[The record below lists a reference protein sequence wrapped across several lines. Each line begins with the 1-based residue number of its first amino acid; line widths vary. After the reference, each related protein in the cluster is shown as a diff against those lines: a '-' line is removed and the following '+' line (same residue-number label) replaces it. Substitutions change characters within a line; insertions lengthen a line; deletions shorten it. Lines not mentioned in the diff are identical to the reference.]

1 MSATLQRQ
9 LQENIDILVSVN
21 LFEGINDS
29 ELIHVL
35 NCLGPRIKSYSKG
48 EFITM
53 EGDLFNGIGIVVS
66 GQVKMT
72 QTNEAGERIILAQ
85 AGPGGVFG
93 EMIAFSNRD
102 SWVATVIADSSC
114 QIMFLKPDA
123 IVGQCAKVCTGHKQL
138 MLNMLKI
145 VSNKALMMN
154 RKVKYLSIKSMRGK
168 LSKFL
173 LEESSQSNKTTF
185 DIRYKRSELAEFLQV
200 SRPSMSRELSR
211 MKDEGLIDFYKESFQ
226 ILNFEALQDAA
237 SHSK

>member
-1 MSATLQRQ
+1 MTTTLQQQ
-9 LQENIDILVSVN
+9 LQDHIDILVHVS
-21 LFEGINDS
+21 LFENIQDS

-48 EFITM
+48 EFITL
-53 EGDLFNGIGIVVS
+53 EGDVFSGIGIVVS
-66 GQVKMT
+66 GRVKMT

-93 EMIAFSNRD
+93 EMIAFSNKAA
-102 SWVATVIADSSC
+102 WVATVIADSAC

-173 LEESSQSNKTTF
+173 LEESRQLNRTTF

-211 MKDEGLIDFYKESFQ
+211 MKEEGLIDYYKESFQ
-226 ILNFEALQDAA
+226 ILDIKALQDAA
-237 SHSK
+237 SHSR